1 MILIIIYQ
9 STARGHARGRHK
21 STFSSD
27 FKLREISALHVAMY
41 KFAQPFLSLFCQSK
55 SLETYSAVVKM
66 MGLAV
71 TLNLISGFITYYTC
85 QLTLLSFPI
94 FICKIRIRPT
104 TLDYMRQCMLI

>member
-9 STARGHARGRHK
+9 STSRGYARGCHK
-21 STFSSD
+21 STFTSD
-27 FKLREISALHVAMY
+27 LKVRETSALHVAMY
-41 KFAQPFLSLFCQSK
+41 KFAQPFLSLFCYSK
-55 SLETYSAVVKM
+55 SLETYSELFKT
-66 MGLAV
+66 MGLGV

-104 TLDYMRQCMLI
+104 TLHYMRQFMLI